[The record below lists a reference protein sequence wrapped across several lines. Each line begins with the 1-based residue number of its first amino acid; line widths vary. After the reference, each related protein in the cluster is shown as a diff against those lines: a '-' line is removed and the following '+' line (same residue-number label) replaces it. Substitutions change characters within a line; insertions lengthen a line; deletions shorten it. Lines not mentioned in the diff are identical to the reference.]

1 MDARRPTNLQQRE
14 RGEPS
19 MNRDEL
25 KGIAY
30 LILTLAI
37 FIAAAWVEGW

>member
-1 MDARRPTNLQQRE
+1 MT
-14 RGEPS
+14 
-19 MNRDEL
+19 DETRSAI

-37 FIAAAWVEGW
+37 FIAAAFVEGW

>member
-1 MDARRPTNLQQRE
+1 MT
-14 RGEPS
+14 
-19 MNRDEL
+19 DETRNAI